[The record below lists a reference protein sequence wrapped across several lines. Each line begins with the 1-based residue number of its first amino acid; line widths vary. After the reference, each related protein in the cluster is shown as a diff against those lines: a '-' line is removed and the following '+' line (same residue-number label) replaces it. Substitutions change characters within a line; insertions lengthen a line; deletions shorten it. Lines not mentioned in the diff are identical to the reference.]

1 MPNKQR
7 KTNSLPSLTDGV
19 EPSTLT
25 PNYPKRARFGTCPLC
40 QREVDLT
47 FHHLIPKKM
56 HRRTFFKKNYSKQTL
71 AEGID
76 ICRKCHTGIHKTY
89 DEMQLAK
96 RFNTLED
103 LQSDPPLTTHFTWVS
118 KQKVTS

>member
-1 MPNKQR
+1 MASTAN
-7 KTNSLPSLTDGV
+7 TLAEG
-19 EPSTLT
+19 TLT
-25 PNYPKRARFGTCPLC
+25 PNYPKRSRFGVCPLC

-56 HRRTFFKKNYSKQTL
+56 HRRTFFKKNYSKQQL

-76 ICRKCHTGIHKTY
+76 ICRKCHTGIHKSY

-96 RFNTLED
+96 RFNTIMD
-103 LQSDPPLTTHFTWVS
+103 LQSDATLATHFAWVA
-118 KQKVTS
+118 KQKVTT